1 MMWSG
6 LAVQELCPKLL
17 LSAHVRFT
25 QTKKGGFVIVYLI
38 LILTSVLVGLV
49 AVLLWRNQTVNP
61 KVFLT
66 AALLN
71 AAALLGILCY
81 QQRRKK

>member
-1 MMWSG
+1 LSCGWYCPG
-6 LAVQELCPKLL
+6 LSPNHVLGDWIRHQERRDR
-17 LSAHVRFT
+17 H
-25 QTKKGGFVIVYLI
+25 IVCLI

-49 AVLLWRNQTVNP
+49 AVLLYQNKNNLNP
-61 KVFLT
+61 RVFLA

-71 AAALLGILCY
+71 AGALLGILCY